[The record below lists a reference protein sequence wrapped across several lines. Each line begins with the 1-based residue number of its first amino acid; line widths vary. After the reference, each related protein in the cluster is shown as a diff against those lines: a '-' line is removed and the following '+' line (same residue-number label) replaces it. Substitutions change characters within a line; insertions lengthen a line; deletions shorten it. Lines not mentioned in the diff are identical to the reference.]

1 MKKAL
6 KSCLCLN
13 DFERHARR
21 LLPEPIFGYISA
33 AAEDRASFDNNINAF
48 KSCAFV
54 NRVLVDVS
62 RRDCGVE
69 LFGQRYA
76 QPFGIAPVGL
86 SALFTYRGDLALS
99 NAASSRQIPMIMSGS
114 SLIPLEEVAQR
125 NPQTWFQ
132 AYLPGNIDQIDALIR
147 RVIQA
152 GFKTL
157 VITVDTPINP
167 NKEHYIRSGFSTP
180 LRFTPRLFWQGIS
193 HPRWLAGTFL
203 KTVIK
208 HGIPHFENNY
218 ATRGAPIVSRNIERD
233 FSDRGHL
240 NWEHLKRIRGLWK
253 HPLVVKGI
261 LSPQDAS
268 MAVELG
274 ADGIILSNHGGRQLD
289 GAVSPFEMLPLV
301 VERCP
306 RVPIML
312 DGGIRRG
319 SDVLKCL
326 ALGARCV
333 FVGRPFAYAAGVAGQ
348 QGIEQAIDLLSAEID
363 RDMAMLGLTRVSD
376 LHADGRRFLHRPGL
390 ARSLRAA

>member
-1 MKKAL
+1 MRKAL
-6 KSCLCLN
+6 DSCLCLN

-33 AAEDRASFDNNINAF
+33 AAEDRAAFDNNVNAF
-48 KSCAFV
+48 KSCAFIH
-54 NRVLVDVS
+54 RVLVDVS
-62 RRDCGVE
+62 HRDCGIA
-69 LFGQRYA
+69 LFDQEYA

-99 NAASSRQIPMIMSGS
+99 NAASSRRIPMIMSGS

-125 NPQTWFQ
+125 NPQAWFQ
-132 AYLPGNIDQIDALIR
+132 AYLPGDADQIDALMR
-147 RVIQA
+147 RVIRA

-157 VITVDTPINP
+157 VITVDTPVHP

-180 LRFTPRLFWQGIS
+180 LRFTPRLFWQGVS

-203 KTVIK
+203 KTVAK

-218 ATRGAPIVSRNIERD
+218 ASRGAPIVSRHIERD

-240 NWEHLKRIRGLWK
+240 NWEHVKLIRRLWK
-253 HPLVVKGI
+253 HPLVIKGI

-268 MAVELG
+268 MAAELG

-306 RVPIML
+306 RTPIML

-348 QGIEQAIDLLSAEID
+348 RGIEKAIDLLSAEID
-363 RDMAMLGLTRVSD
+363 RNMAMLGLTRLGD
-376 LHADGRRFLHRPGL
+376 LRADGQRFLRGPD
-390 ARSLRAA
+390 ATRALRAA